1 MSWICPKCETENPD
15 RLKVCEVCDSPR
27 EISPVDKLKE
37 RLKEKYSDIVYRSF
51 IRYHYELLDSADKG
65 DVNAQYKV
73 GEWFLER
80 GSIGLSDDY
89 SKVAVFWFRNAA
101 LKGHKDAQFKLAS
114 CYEEGRGVCQIK
126 DEAIKWYKEAANHG
140 DIAAMRRYLGLIYNS
155 KTYEAIIQYEVS
167 LLYSAENGDA
177 DSQFLVARWFYNHNS
192 NCQLA
197 YRKET
202 VVWYTKAANKG
213 HCEAMYKLGVCYEV
227 GLGTDCDMSEA
238 FRWYS
243 HSAIKGYKAAC
254 LKLAEFYL
262 NGTKVK
268 KDIVAAIKWYNA
280 SGTPI
285 SKENLCNIGY
295 AYSIGDGVAIDKAK
309 AIEYYRKSADLGG
322 TTALYNLGVCYENGD
337 GVEKSLHEAMYWY
350 EKAAD
355 QGYQQAH
362 QCITRIDAKIRSE
375 RLEGIII
382 KLLVYLFFGSVFGA
396 IGYYILTEGLLKL
409 GIHIP
414 EVWPNTFP
422 TNLIICLIIGF
433 IITFKIN
440 D

>member
-15 RLKVCEVCDSPR
+15 RLNVCEVCDSPR
-27 EISPVDKLKE
+27 EKSPVEMMKE
-37 RLKEKYSDIVYRSF
+37 RLKEKYIDIVYRSF

-73 GEWFLER
+73 GEWFLGH
-80 GSIGLSDDY
+80 GSTKSSDDY

-101 LKGHKDAQFKLAS
+101 LKGHKDAQFWLAS

-126 DEAIKWYKEAANHG
+126 DEAIKWYK
-140 DIAAMRRYLGLIYNS
+140 
-155 KTYEAIIQYEVS
+155 
-167 LLYSAENGDA
+167 
-177 DSQFLVARWFYNHNS
+177 
-192 NCQLA
+192 
-197 YRKET
+197 
-202 VVWYTKAANKG
+202 KAANNG
-213 HCEAMYKLGVCYEV
+213 HSQAMYKLGFIYEV
-227 GLGTDCDMSEA
+227 GLGTDCDMNEA
-238 FRWYS
+238 IRWYG
-243 HSAIKGYKAAC
+243 HSAIKGNKAAGI
-254 LKLAEFYL
+254 KLAEFYL
-262 NGTKVK
+262 HGTKVK

-295 AYSIGDGVAIDKAK
+295 AYSVGDGVAIDKAK

-337 GVEKSLHEAMYWY
+337 GVEKSLHEAKYWY

-362 QCITRIDAKIRSE
+362 QCITRIDAKIRTE
-375 RLEGIII
+375 RQEGIII

-396 IGYYILTEGLLKL
+396 IGYYILTEGLLKW